1 MSMLYKTDWSGEWKA
16 WSQRYIDTLTNSPHY
31 FYKKHVGTTKENLS
45 EDMTDIKVQ
54 IRVKTNS
61 ISALRL
67 LLSVRRREI
76 PRRLE

>member
-1 MSMLYKTDWSGEWKA
+1 MLYKTDWSGELKA

-31 FYKKHVGTTKENLS
+31 FYKKRVGTTKENLS

-54 IRVKTNS
+54 IMVKTNS
-61 ISALRL
+61 ISAPRL
-67 LLSVRRREI
+67 LLSVRRRDI